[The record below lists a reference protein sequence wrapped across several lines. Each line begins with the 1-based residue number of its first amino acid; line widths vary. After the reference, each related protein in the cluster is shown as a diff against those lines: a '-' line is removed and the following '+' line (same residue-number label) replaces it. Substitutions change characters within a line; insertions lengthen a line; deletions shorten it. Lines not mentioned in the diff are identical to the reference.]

1 MFRDLLMP
9 KLGLTMKEGVIA
21 EWMKS
26 PGQAFAQGDVLVVV
40 ETEKIAYEIEAESPG
55 VLHEIVVGNGELA
68 PVGSVIARWK
78 SNGDAEKG
86 LGKPSPTATQ
96 PVAPVME
103 ERLSDTAPPI
113 AMVSAQKGMDIESRV
128 RSTPLARRYA
138 REHGIDL
145 GEVHGT
151 GPSGRIKLAD
161 VEAIARRSAQIRT
174 AEAPKAKATPLADP
188 GSYVL
193 ASRIQAAIAR
203 RLTAVKQEVPHFYL
217 ATEVEITATLTL
229 RKSLNATPDFPHV
242 TINHVVIAAVGR
254 ALLDL
259 PQANRIWVDGQYVA
273 FSSTD
278 VGIAVHTPSGLFV
291 PILRDAGRASLDA
304 VARESALLV
313 EKARAGRLEANDNLG
328 GAISVSNAGMF
339 NVTYLTPIINPGHS
353 SILGIGSV
361 RQVFRPDANSQP
373 SLRNEMGLVLAC
385 DHRVFDG
392 VSGLEFLN
400 RVIGY
405 LENPLRLLMNTIAL
419 K

>member
-1 MFRDLLMP
+1 MSRDLLMP

-55 VLHEIVVGNGELA
+55 VLLEILVDNGGLA

-78 SNGDAEKG
+78 SNADAEKG
-86 LGKPSPTATQ
+86 SGKTSPAATQ
-96 PVAPVME
+96 PVPPVPE
-103 ERLSDTAPPI
+103 ERLSDPVPPTAAVAAREGI
-113 AMVSAQKGMDIESRV
+113 AIESRV

-138 REHGIDL
+138 REHGIEL
-145 GEVHGT
+145 GEVRGT

-161 VEAIARRSAQIRT
+161 VEAIGSRPVRIRT
-174 AEAPKAKATPLADP
+174 AEAPKAKATPPADL
-188 GSYVL
+188 GSYVP
-193 ASRIQAAIAR
+193 ASRTEAAIAR

-217 ATEVEITATLTL
+217 AAEAEISGTLNL
-229 RKSLNATPDFPHV
+229 RKSLNATPDYPHV
-242 TINHVVIAAVGR
+242 TINHVVVAAVGR
-254 ALLDL
+254 ALLEL
-259 PQANRIWVDGQYVA
+259 PRANRIWVDGRYLS

-278 VGIAVHTPSGLFV
+278 VGIAVHTPGGLFV
-291 PILRDAGRASLDA
+291 PILRDAGRASLDT
-304 VARESALLV
+304 VARESILLV
-313 EKARAGRLEANDNLG
+313 KKARVGRLDADDNVG

-361 RQVFRPDANSQP
+361 RQVFRPDANGQP
-373 SLRNEMGLVLAC
+373 SLRHEMGLVLAC

-392 VSGLEFLN
+392 VGGLEFLN
-400 RVIGY
+400 RVIAY
-405 LENPLRLLMNTIAL
+405 LEDPLRLLMNTAL
-419 K
+419 KT

>member
-40 ETEKIAYEIEAESPG
+40 ETEKIAYEIEAESSG
-55 VLHEIVVGNGELA
+55 VLHEILVGNGELA

-78 SNGDAEKG
+78 SNAAAVKGTEKSSSAAAG
-86 LGKPSPTATQ
+86 
-96 PVAPVME
+96 PVARALE
-103 ERLSDTAPPI
+103 EGPSN
-113 AMVSAQKGMDIESRV
+113 SAQVVATVPARMGTDIGSRIL
-128 RSTPLARRYA
+128 STPLARRYA
-138 REHGIDL
+138 RERGIDL
-145 GEVHGT
+145 GDVRGT

-161 VEAIARRSAQIRT
+161 VEAIADRAARSHT
-174 AEAPKAKATPLADP
+174 AEAAKAKANPPADL
-188 GSYVL
+188 GSHVP
-193 ASRIQAAIAR
+193 ASRVQAAIAR

-217 ATEVEITATLTL
+217 AAEAEISATLTL
-229 RKSLNATPDFPHV
+229 RKSLKATPDYPHV

-259 PQANRIWVDGQYVA
+259 PRANRIWVDGRYVV

-278 VGIAVHTPSGLFV
+278 VGIAVHTPGGLFV

-304 VARESALLV
+304 VARESTLLV
-313 EKARAGRLEANDNLG
+313 EKARMGRLDANDNVG

-361 RQVFRPDANSQP
+361 RQVFRPDANGQP
-373 SLRNEMGLVLAC
+373 SLRQEMGLVLAC

-400 RVIGY
+400 RVIAY
-405 LENPLRLLMNTIAL
+405 LEDPLRLLMSPMPKA
-419 K
+419 

>member
-1 MFRDLLMP
+1 MFLDLLMP

-26 PGQAFAQGDVLVVV
+26 PGQAFVRGDVLVVV

-55 VLHEIVVGNGELA
+55 VLHEILVGNGGLA
-68 PVGSVIARWK
+68 PVGSVIARWR
-78 SNGDAEKG
+78 SDAVTEKG
-86 LGKPSPTATQ
+86 PGKISPADAKPVVSAVEERPSDPAP
-96 PVAPVME
+96 PVATV
-103 ERLSDTAPPI
+103 SDRPDAAT
-113 AMVSAQKGMDIESRV
+113 GSRI

-138 REHGIDL
+138 RERGIDL
-145 GEVHGT
+145 GEVRGT

-161 VEAIARRSAQIRT
+161 VEAIP
-174 AEAPKAKATPLADP
+174 EAPQAKPAPPAHL
-188 GSYVL
+188 GSRVPP
-193 ASRIQAAIAR
+193 SRVQAAIAR

-217 ATEVEITATLTL
+217 ATEAEISAILTL
-229 RKSLNATPDFPHV
+229 RKSLKGTPDYPHV

-259 PQANRIWVDGQYVA
+259 PLANRIWVDGQYVV

-278 VGIAVHTPSGLFV
+278 VGIAVHTPGGLFV

-304 VARESALLV
+304 VARESTLLV
-313 EKARAGRLEANDNLG
+313 EKARTGRLEANDNVG

-361 RQVFRPDANSQP
+361 RQVFRPDANGQP
-373 SLRNEMGLVLAC
+373 SLRHEMGLVLAC

-400 RVIGY
+400 RVIAY
-405 LENPLRLLMNTIAL
+405 LEDPLRLLISTMTKA
-419 K
+419 

>member
-86 LGKPSPTATQ
+86 SGKTSPAATQ

-113 AMVSAQKGMDIESRV
+113 AMVSAQKGMDIESRI

-138 REHGIDL
+138 REHGIEL

-161 VEAIARRSAQIRT
+161 VEAIAGRSAQIRT

-188 GSYVL
+188 GSYVPV
-193 ASRIQAAIAR
+193 SRIQAAIAR

-291 PILRDAGRASLDA
+291 PILRDAGRANLET
-304 VARESALLV
+304 VARESTLLV
-313 EKARAGRLEANDNLG
+313 KKARVDHLEANDNVG

-361 RQVFRPDANSQP
+361 RQVFRPDANGQP
-373 SLRNEMGLVLAC
+373 SLRHEMGLVLAC

-392 VSGLEFLN
+392 VGGLEFLN
-400 RVIGY
+400 RIIAY
-405 LENPLRLLMNTIAL
+405 MENPWRLLRKTIL
-419 K
+419 KA

>member
-1 MFRDLLMP
+1 MFHDLLMP

-55 VLHEIVVGNGELA
+55 VLHEIVVGNGGLA

-78 SNGDAEKG
+78 PNEAAGKG
-86 LGKPSPTATQ
+86 SGKTSSTAVKTGAPAPERRPTEPVPAVSTIPAPAATN
-96 PVAPVME
+96 
-103 ERLSDTAPPI
+103 T
-113 AMVSAQKGMDIESRV
+113 GSRI

-138 REHGIDL
+138 REHGIEL
-145 GEVHGT
+145 TGVRGT

-161 VEAIARRSAQIRT
+161 VETAADRPTRNRT
-174 AEAPKAKATPLADP
+174 AEAPKAPPAADP
-188 GSYVL
+188 GSYVP
-193 ASRIQAAIAR
+193 ASRVQAVIAR
-203 RLTAVKQEVPHFYL
+203 RLTSVKQEVPHFYL
-217 ATEVEITATLTL
+217 AAEAEVSSTLAL
-229 RKSLNATPDFPHV
+229 RKSLKSAQGYPHV

-259 PQANRIWVDGQYVA
+259 PQANRIWVDGQYAVY
-273 FSSTD
+273 SSTD
-278 VGIAVHTPSGLFV
+278 VGIAVHTPGGLFV

-313 EKARAGRLEANDNLG
+313 EKARAGSLKANDNVG
-328 GAISVSNAGMF
+328 GAVSVSNAGMY

-361 RQVFRPDANSQP
+361 RQVFRPDANGQP

-400 RVIGY
+400 RVIAY
-405 LENPLRLLMNTIAL
+405 LEDPLRLLVNTVPL

>member
-1 MFRDLLMP
+1 MFHDLLMP

-55 VLHEIVVGNGELA
+55 VLHEILVGNGGLA

-78 SNGDAEKG
+78 SETDAGNETG
-86 LGKPSPTATQ
+86 VAHAAVAKPVSPAL
-96 PVAPVME
+96 E
-103 ERLSDTAPPI
+103 ERPSDPAPPI
-113 AMVSAQKGMDIESRV
+113 ASVPAREGMAVEPRI

-138 REHGIDL
+138 REHGIEL
-145 GEVHGT
+145 AEVRGT
-151 GPSGRIKLAD
+151 GPSGRIRLAD
-161 VEAIARRSAQIRT
+161 VEATAARAAQIRT
-174 AEAPKAKATPLADP
+174 DDAPKAKATPLEDS
-188 GSYVL
+188 GSYVP

-203 RLTAVKQEVPHFYL
+203 RLTAVKQDVPHFYM
-217 ATEVEITATLTL
+217 ATEAEITATLTL

-259 PQANRIWVDGQYVA
+259 PQANRIWVDGQYVK
-273 FSSTD
+273 FSRTD
-278 VGIAVHTPSGLFV
+278 VGIAVHTPGGLFV
-291 PILRDAGRASLDA
+291 PILRDAGRASLET
-304 VARESALLV
+304 VARESAQLV
-313 EKARAGRLEANDNLG
+313 KKARVGRLEANDNVG

-361 RQVFRPDANSQP
+361 RQVFRPDANGQP
-373 SLRNEMGLVLAC
+373 FLRHEMGLVLAC

-392 VSGLEFLN
+392 VGGLEFLN
-400 RVIGY
+400 RVIEY
-405 LENPLRLLMNTIAL
+405 MENPWRLLRKTVVKA
-419 K
+419 

>member
-1 MFRDLLMP
+1 MFHDLLMP

-55 VLHEIVVGNGELA
+55 VLHEIVVGNGGLA

-78 SNGDAEKG
+78 TNEAAGKG
-86 LGKPSPTATQ
+86 SGKASSAAVKTGAPAPERRPTE
-96 PVAPVME
+96 PVPGASTIPA
-103 ERLSDTAPPI
+103 RAGTDT
-113 AMVSAQKGMDIESRV
+113 GSRI
-128 RSTPLARRYA
+128 RSTPLAQRYA
-138 REHGIDL
+138 REHGIEL
-145 GEVHGT
+145 TGVRGT

-161 VEAIARRSAQIRT
+161 VEAAADRPKRIRT
-174 AEAPKAKATPLADP
+174 AEAPKAAPAADP
-188 GSYVL
+188 GSHVP
-193 ASRIQAAIAR
+193 ANRVQAAIAR
-203 RLTAVKQEVPHFYL
+203 RLTSVKQEVPHFYL
-217 ATEVEITATLTL
+217 AAEAEVSSTLAL
-229 RKSLNATPDFPHV
+229 RKSLKSTKGYPHV

-259 PQANRIWVDGQYVA
+259 PQANRIWIDGQYAVY
-273 FSSTD
+273 SSTD
-278 VGIAVHTPSGLFV
+278 VGIAVHTPGGLFV

-304 VARESALLV
+304 VARESAQLV
-313 EKARAGRLEANDNLG
+313 EKARAGNLEALDNIG
-328 GAISVSNAGMF
+328 GAISVSNAGMY

-361 RQVFRPDANSQP
+361 RQVFRPDANGQP

-400 RVIGY
+400 CVIAY
-405 LENPLRLLMNTIAL
+405 LEDPLRLLVNTVPL